1 MMHDNE
7 TRGGPGRTPG
17 FEELDPS
24 RDDVWY
30 WARFQDRVMAE
41 TMPELLRRQRSARVT
56 FAQVMESWS
65 RLLVPGMVA
74 AAAVAA
80 TLLLS
85 QAEPPSINDSAVVLE
100 ELMFPVGPGQE
111 ELPDFLV
118 SGDALDR
125 DAVLFAVEGY

>member
-1 MMHDNE
+1 MIHDDE
-7 TRGGPGRTPG
+7 TSDIPGRTPD
-17 FEELDPS
+17 FEELDPGRS
-24 RDDVWY
+24 DVWY

-41 TMPELLRRQRSARVT
+41 AMPELLRRQRSARVT

-65 RLLVPGMVA
+65 RLLVPGTVA

-85 QAEPPSINDSAVVLE
+85 QAEPPPINDSVVVLE
-100 ELMFPVGPGQE
+100 ELIFPVGPDQE
-111 ELPDFLV
+111 ALPDFLV

>member
-1 MMHDNE
+1 MIDE
-7 TRGGPGRTPG
+7 TSDIPKRTPG
-17 FEELDPS
+17 FEELDPGRS
-24 RDDVWY
+24 DVWY

-41 TMPELLRRQRSARVT
+41 AVPELLRRQRSARVT
-56 FAQVMESWS
+56 LAQVMESWS
-65 RLLVPGMVA
+65 RLLVPGTVA

-85 QAEPPSINDSAVVLE
+85 QAESPPINESVVVLE
-100 ELMFPVGPGQE
+100 ELMFPVGPDQE
-111 ELPDFLV
+111 ELPEFLV